1 MDAAPVKWNF
11 KRIMDPKTGH
21 IFARSS
27 LKDIKQITAVDK
39 YTLRC
44 TPERPSAMFLA
55 NVTLLSL

>member
-1 MDAAPVKWNF
+1 
-11 KRIMDPKTGH
+11 MDPKTGH

-55 NVTLLSL
+55 NVTLFIPVI